1 MAKSPSVFVIF
12 AAMLALV
19 LHPGFATAAEQS
31 LKVTATAYNSVAS
44 QTEGDPAKGAWGDT
58 LKPGMKAIAVSRDL
72 IPMGLDHGA
81 KVRIDGLEGEYT
93 VLDKLAKRWSKR
105 IDIYMGEDVAAAE
118 KWGKREVTI
127 SW

>member
-1 MAKSPSVFVIF
+1 MGKTLSIVFTT
-12 AAMLALV
+12 MLAIVLV
-19 LHPGFATAAEQS
+19 AGSATAAEQS
-31 LKVTATAYNSVAS
+31 LKVTATAYNSVAG
-44 QTEGDPAKGAWGDT
+44 QTVGDPAKGAWEDT
-58 LKPGMKAIAVSRDL
+58 LKPGIKAIAVSRDL
-72 IPMGLDHGA
+72 IPMGLDHNV
-81 KVRIDGLEGEYT
+81 KVRIEGLEGEYT